1 MRAFYLKH
9 PNIFD
14 NMKAD
19 AYVKSKIRTVP
30 GFPVQGIMFKDITT
44 LLQDADSFSFVVAE
58 MLKAVKG
65 RKIDKVVSAESRG
78 FIFGSVLAHELGAG
92 FVPLRKPGKLPWKTI
107 REEFDTEYSKDAFEV
122 HTDSIGKGERVILVD
137 DLLATGGTMAAA
149 AKLVERL
156 GGEVVGILAL
166 IELGFLKGREKL
178 KGYDIFTIVNYESE
192 E

>member
-1 MRAFYLKH
+1 
-9 PNIFD
+9 
-14 NMKAD
+14 MKTEAGGAD
-19 AYVKSKIRTVP
+19 EIKSRIRTVP
-30 GFPVQGIMFKDITT
+30 GFPRQGIMFRDITT
-44 LLQDADSFSFVVAE
+44 LLQDADSFAFVVGE

-92 FVPLRKPGKLPWKTI
+92 FVPLRKPGKLPWKKI
-107 REEFDTEYSKDAFEV
+107 REEFDTEYSKDAFEI
-122 HTDSIGKGERVILVD
+122 HTDAINKGEKVIIVD

-156 GGEVVGILAL
+156 GGEVAGILAL
-166 IELGFLKGREKL
+166 IELGFLKGRKKL
-178 KGYDIFTIVNYESE
+178 KGYDVFTIVNYESE